1 MATVGLCTSL
11 LVLAVAA
18 FVAICGW
25 EQQSPKVLWYR
36 ASTSAKALYALYTL
50 PKEHMDIFLKSYE
63 LFEKENYTGDEDGE
77 NIKGYYQVV
86 NHLCAIGEVE
96 KMYIPPVMDLNLGV
110 FGNQMLWEEKGMA
123 DKLNVGAGKKV
134 LDVGCGRGRIAH
146 HVAKYTGAKVV
157 GLNIDETQI
166 RMAEELAEAEGMQGS
181 QLEFVEG
188 NYNNPLPFT
197 NQTFDALYHVQ
208 ALTYVQDLDKLLLE
222 MFRILKPGAKLSF
235 LDWFKLDNYRPDDP
249 HHRHLLKETK
259 AVIGAVRTPSPEEYT
274 DALERAG
281 FRVISSAEAS
291 TDGGHQW
298 PLVKQM
304 ESFFVTAQAVVTF
317 LTEWKVIPGHFKILL
332 ERLNEGGAS
341 FVESDKLSL
350 FTTSWQIVAQK
361 PEVK

>member
-18 FVAICGW
+18 LVAICGW

-110 FGNQMLWEEKGMA
+110 FGNQVLWEEKGMA
-123 DKLNVGAGKKV
+123 DKLNVGVGKKV

-146 HVAKYTGAKVV
+146 HDAKYTGAKVV
-157 GLNIDETQI
+157 GLNIDKTQI
-166 RMAEELAEAEGMQGS
+166 RMAEELAGAEGMQGS

-304 ESFFVTAQAVVTF
+304 ERFFVTAQAVVTF

-361 PEVK
+361 PEVE

>member
-1 MATVGLCTSL
+1 
-11 LVLAVAA
+11 
-18 FVAICGW
+18 
-25 EQQSPKVLWYR
+25 
-36 ASTSAKALYALYTL
+36 
-50 PKEHMDIFLKSYE
+50 
-63 LFEKENYTGDEDGE
+63 
-77 NIKGYYQVV
+77 
-86 NHLCAIGEVE
+86 
-96 KMYIPPVMDLNLGV
+96 
-110 FGNQMLWEEKGMA
+110 
-123 DKLNVGAGKKV
+123 VGAGKKV

-157 GLNIDETQI
+157 GLNIDKTQI
-166 RMAEELAEAEGMQGS
+166 RMAEEHAKAEGMYGS

-197 NQTFDALYHVQ
+197 NETFDALYHVQ
-208 ALTYVQDLDKLLLE
+208 ALTYVQDLDGLLRE
-222 MFRILKPGAKLSF
+222 MFRILRPGAKLSF

-249 HHRHLLKETK
+249 YHRHLLKETK

-304 ESFFVTAQAVVTF
+304 ERFFVTAQAVVTF
-317 LTEWKVIPGHFKILL
+317 LTEWKVIPGHFKVLL

-361 PEVK
+361 PEVR